1 MTMVIIQN
9 LITPLTTLRRT
20 GLPLPNAMKTPAAS
34 APLLST
40 DAARAK
46 RRHQTYSRFVHWV
59 RKTHGWIG
67 LWGALLGLVF
77 GLSGIWLN
85 HRTVL
90 KLPLNQQKSHAQ
102 MALADPPPSTPEA
115 MGQWLAPALGL
126 SGPPNSVRIDPAKA
140 LPWAEKNSDA
150 PRQPERWVFNFGGP
164 SETVQVEYWKG
175 NRSVGINTTQHG
187 FIAAL
192 TNLHKGTGMTVPWI
206 LLVDTIAGS
215 MVFLSISGVI
225 LWVQMNRRR
234 ALGVGIFSASVLTA
248 LGMVLTRL

>member
-1 MTMVIIQN
+1 M
-9 LITPLTTLRRT
+9 TTLE
-20 GLPLPNAMKTPAAS
+20 AS
-34 APLLST
+34 AKNPSA

-85 HRTVL
+85 HRAVL

-140 LPWAEKNSDA
+140 LPWAEKGAAQGEA

-164 SETVQVEYWKG
+164 HETVQVEYWKG

-234 ALGVGIFSASVLTA
+234 AVGVGIFSVSVLTA
-248 LGMVLTRL
+248 LGMVLARL

>member
-1 MTMVIIQN
+1 MR
-9 LITPLTTLRRT
+9 P
-20 GLPLPNAMKTPAAS
+20 TPAPVAMRTLEAS
-34 APLLST
+34 AQNLST

-85 HRTVL
+85 HRAVL
-90 KLPLNQQKSHAQ
+90 KLPLNQQKNHTQ
-102 MALADPPPSTPEA
+102 LALADPPPSTPEA
-115 MGQWLAPALGL
+115 MGQWLAPALGF

-140 LPWAEKNSDA
+140 LAWAEKGALQGDT
-150 PRQPERWVFNFGGP
+150 PRQPERWLFNFGGP
-164 SETVQVEYWKG
+164 HETVQVEYWKG

-187 FIAAL
+187 FISAL

-234 ALGVGIFSASVLTA
+234 AVGVGIFSVSVLTA
-248 LGMVLTRL
+248 LGLILARL